1 MIKSGKLYV
10 LYLHLLCYY
19 ISYIER
25 KWGYEKTYFEIDI
38 KYNSC
43 LIDAKS
49 LLGVMNIGL
58 KNKIKVCYGG
68 ANENFEKV
76 VAKLAVA

>member
-1 MIKSGKLYV
+1 MEQVQEFVRAATG
-10 LYLHLLCYY
+10 CD
-19 ISYIER
+19 
-25 KWGYEKTYFEIDI
+25 FEIDI